1 MTTATRPDVRIA
13 ERAGFC
19 YGVRL
24 AIDKAKHARTEGK
37 EVTTLGQLVHNPG
50 IKADLSDR
58 GIRTA
63 DLADQV
69 EGGTLVIRA
78 HGVPKSEFEQV
89 KGKESLE
96 VIDATCTWV
105 LQSQKAARE
114 LAEAGYTVCIIGHED
129 HPEVKG
135 VRSYAGENHVVVD
148 DMDRSTWERVPR
160 TKKLGVLSQSTILP
174 VKLEEFAAFCLR
186 RCHDMRVVNTVCP
199 VTLTRQD
206 DSVKLAA
213 EVDAMIVVGGKNS
226 SNTKELAVKCAE
238 IQPETVHVAD
248 ADELATEH
256 RRLADGE
263 GSHRDHRRHLDAR
276 GRPRGG
282 PRPDLRAYRRVTDRI
297 VVEQH
302 VPADPTAVHAAFTSA
317 DALAR
322 WWWPHLPDTTYAVD
336 GRTGGAY
343 EIRSA
348 AAGIGVRGDFVAART
363 ADIDPHDVDLAG

>member
-1 MTTATRPDVRIA
+1 MSVAARPEVRIA

-24 AIDKAKHARTEGK
+24 AIEKARHARDEGK

-50 IKADLSDR
+50 IKAELASR
-58 GIRTA
+58 GILTA

-78 HGVPKSEFEQV
+78 HGVPAEDLERVRAKA
-89 KGKESLE
+89 GLE

-114 LAEAGYTVCIIGHED
+114 LAEAGYTVCIIGHEH

-160 TKKLGVLSQSTILP
+160 TKKIGVLSQSTILP
-174 VKLEEFAAFCLR
+174 TKLEEFAAFCLR
-186 RCHDMRVVNTVCP
+186 RCHDLRVVNTVCP

-206 DSVKLAA
+206 ESVALAA

-226 SNTKELAVKCAE
+226 SNTRELAVKVQQVLADT
-238 IQPETVHVAD
+238 IHVAD
-248 ADELATEH
+248 ADELE
-256 RRLADGE
+256 AD
-263 GSHRDHRRHLDAR
+263 HAAWLRDKAR
-276 GRPRGG
+276 IGITGG
-282 PRPDLRAYRRVTDRI
+282 TSTPEADLEAVRDRI
-297 VVEQH
+297 YVL
-302 VPADPTAVHAAFTSA
+302 TA
-317 DALAR
+317 
-322 WWWPHLPDTTYAVD
+322 
-336 GRTGGAY
+336 
-343 EIRSA
+343 
-348 AAGIGVRGDFVAART
+348 
-363 ADIDPHDVDLAG
+363 

>member
-1 MTTATRPDVRIA
+1 M
-13 ERAGFC
+13 
-19 YGVRL
+19 RL

-114 LAEAGYTVCIIGHED
+114 LSEAGYTVCIIGHED

-160 TKKLGVLSQSTILP
+160 TKKLGVLSQS
-174 VKLEEFAAFCLR
+174 
-186 RCHDMRVVNTVCP
+186 
-199 VTLTRQD
+199 D
-206 DSVKLAA
+206 DPSGQARGV
-213 EVDAMIVVGGKNS
+213 
-226 SNTKELAVKCAE
+226 
-238 IQPETVHVAD
+238 
-248 ADELATEH
+248 
-256 RRLADGE
+256 RRLLPAPMPR
-263 GSHRDHRRHLDAR
+263 HARREHGLP
-276 GRPRGG
+276 G
-282 PRPDLRAYRRVTDRI
+282 
-297 VVEQH
+297 H
-302 VPADPTAVHAAFTSA
+302 ADPPGR
-317 DALAR
+317 LGEAR
-322 WWWPHLPDTTYAVD
+322 CA
-336 GRTGGAY
+336 
-343 EIRSA
+343 RST
-348 AAGIGVRGDFVAART
+348 R
-363 ADIDPHDVDLAG
+363 

>member
-1 MTTATRPDVRIA
+1 MSTAVRPEVRIA

-24 AIDKAKHARTEGK
+24 AIDKAKHARDEGK

-78 HGVPKSEFEQV
+78 HGVPANELEQV
-89 KGKESLE
+89 RGKPDLE

-135 VRSYAGENHVVVD
+135 VRSYAGEKHVVVD

-160 TKKLGVLSQSTILP
+160 TKKIGVLSQSTILP
-174 VKLEEFAAFCLR
+174 QKLDDFAAFCLR
-186 RCHDMRVVNTVCP
+186 RCHDLRVVNTVCP

-206 DSVKLAA
+206 DSVALAH
-213 EVDAMIVVGGKNS
+213 EVEAMIVVGGKNS

-238 IQPETVHVAD
+238 ILPETIHVAD
-248 ADELATEH
+248 ADELAAEH
-256 RRLADGE
+256 GDWIRGK
-263 GSHRDHRRHLDAR
+263 AR
-276 GRPRGG
+276 IGITGG
-282 PRPDLRAYRRVTDRI
+282 TSTPEVDLEAVRDRI
-297 VVEQH
+297 Y
-302 VPADPTAVHAAFTSA
+302 ALTAA
-317 DALAR
+317 
-322 WWWPHLPDTTYAVD
+322 
-336 GRTGGAY
+336 
-343 EIRSA
+343 
-348 AAGIGVRGDFVAART
+348 
-363 ADIDPHDVDLAG
+363 

>member
-1 MTTATRPDVRIA
+1 MEAMTTATRPEVRIA

-24 AIDKAKHARTEGK
+24 AIDKAKHAREQGH

-63 DLADQV
+63 DLADEV

-78 HGVPKSEFEQV
+78 HGVPAGEMERVRGKSD
-89 KGKESLE
+89 LE

-135 VRSYAGENHVVVD
+135 VRSYAGEKHVVVD

-160 TKKLGVLSQSTILP
+160 TKKIGVLSQSTILP
-174 VKLEEFAAFCLR
+174 QKLDDFAAFCLR
-186 RCHDMRVVNTVCP
+186 RCHDLRVVNTVCP

-206 DSVKLAA
+206 DSVALAH
-213 EVDAMIVVGGKNS
+213 EVEAMIVVGGKNS

-238 IQPETVHVAD
+238 ILPETIHVAD
-248 ADELATEH
+248 ADELAAEH
-256 RRLADGE
+256 ADWIRGK
-263 GSHRDHRRHLDAR
+263 AR
-276 GRPRGG
+276 IGITGG
-282 PRPDLRAYRRVTDRI
+282 TSTPEVDLEAVRDRI
-297 VVEQH
+297 Y
-302 VPADPTAVHAAFTSA
+302 ALTAA
-317 DALAR
+317 
-322 WWWPHLPDTTYAVD
+322 
-336 GRTGGAY
+336 
-343 EIRSA
+343 
-348 AAGIGVRGDFVAART
+348 
-363 ADIDPHDVDLAG
+363 

>member
-1 MTTATRPDVRIA
+1 MTDRMEPMTVSTEAHTRPEVRIA

-24 AIDKAKHARTEGK
+24 AIDKAKHAREQGR

-78 HGVPKSEFEQV
+78 HGVPKEEIERV
-89 KGKESLE
+89 KDAEGLE

-135 VRSYAGENHVVVD
+135 VRSYAGEKHVVVD

-160 TKKLGVLSQSTILP
+160 TKKIGVLSQSTILP
-174 VKLEEFAAFCLR
+174 HKLEEFAAFCLR
-186 RCHDMRVVNTVCP
+186 RCHDLRVVNTVCP

-206 DSVKLAA
+206 DSVVLAR

-226 SNTKELAVKCAE
+226 SNTKELAVKCRE
-238 IQPETVHVAD
+238 VCEGTIHVAD
-248 ADELATEH
+248 ADELEAEWTEW
-256 RRLADGE
+256 L
-263 GSHRDHRRHLDAR
+263 RDK
-276 GRPRGG
+276 PRIGITGG
-282 PRPDLRAYRRVTDRI
+282 TSTPEIDLEEVRERVY
-297 VVEQH
+297 
-302 VPADPTAVHAAFTSA
+302 
-317 DALAR
+317 ALA
-322 WWWPHLPDTTYAVD
+322 
-336 GRTGGAY
+336 G
-343 EIRSA
+343 
-348 AAGIGVRGDFVAART
+348 
-363 ADIDPHDVDLAG
+363 

>member
-1 MTTATRPDVRIA
+1 MPDTLRPMTTATRPEVRIA

-24 AIDKAKHARTEGK
+24 AIDKAKHARQEGK

-58 GIRTA
+58 GIKTA
-63 DLADQV
+63 DLADEV

-78 HGVPKSEFEQV
+78 HGVPKGEIEKV
-89 KGKESLE
+89 KGAEGLE

-135 VRSYAGENHVVVD
+135 VRSYAGEKHVVVD

-160 TKKLGVLSQSTILP
+160 TKKIGVLSQSTILP
-174 VKLEEFAAFCLR
+174 HKLEEFAAFCLR
-186 RCHDMRVVNTVCP
+186 RCHDLRVVNTVCP

-206 DSVKLAA
+206 DSVALGH

-226 SNTKELAVKCAE
+226 SNTKELAVKCRE
-238 IQPETVHVAD
+238 VCEDTIHIAD
-248 ADELATEH
+248 ADELE
-256 RRLADGE
+256 ADY
-263 GSHRDHRRHLDAR
+263 RDWLS
-276 GRPRGG
+276 GKPRIGITGG
-282 PRPDLRAYRRVTDRI
+282 TSTPEVDLEEVRDRI
-297 VVEQH
+297 
-302 VPADPTAVHAAFTSA
+302 
-317 DALAR
+317 
-322 WWWPHLPDTTYAVD
+322 Y
-336 GRTGGAY
+336 
-343 EIRSA
+343 II
-348 AAGIGVRGDFVAART
+348 AG
-363 ADIDPHDVDLAG
+363 

>member
-1 MTTATRPDVRIA
+1 MTTAIRPDVRIA

-24 AIDKAKHARTEGK
+24 AIDKAKHAREEGK

-50 IKADLSDR
+50 IKADLSLR

-63 DLADQV
+63 DIADQI

-78 HGVPKSEFEQV
+78 HGVPASELERV
-89 KGKESLE
+89 RGNPDLE

-148 DMDRSTWERVPR
+148 DMDRSTWDRVPR

-174 VKLEEFAAFCLR
+174 HKLEEFAAFCLR
-186 RCHDMRVVNTVCP
+186 RCHDLRVVNTVCP

-206 DSVKLAA
+206 DSVKLAR
-213 EVDAMIVVGGKNS
+213 EVDAMVVVGGKNS

-238 IQPETVHVAD
+238 ICADTIHVAD
-248 ADELATEH
+248 ADELE
-256 RRLADGE
+256 
-263 GSHRDHRRHLDAR
+263 SDHRVWLGGKAR
-276 GRPRGG
+276 IGITGG
-282 PRPDLRAYRRVTDRI
+282 TSTPEVDLEAVRDRI
-297 VVEQH
+297 Y
-302 VPADPTAVHAAFTSA
+302 
-317 DALAR
+317 AL
-322 WWWPHLPDTTYAVD
+322 
-336 GRTGGAY
+336 
-343 EIRSA
+343 
-348 AAGIGVRGDFVAART
+348 VA
-363 ADIDPHDVDLAG
+363 

>member
-1 MTTATRPDVRIA
+1 VSTAVRPEVRIA

-24 AIDKAKHARTEGK
+24 AIDKARHARDEGK

-78 HGVPKSEFEQV
+78 HGVPATELEQV
-89 KGKESLE
+89 RGKPDLE

-114 LAEAGYTVCIIGHED
+114 LADAGYTVCIIGHED

-148 DMDRSTWERVPR
+148 DMDRSTWERVPH
-160 TKKLGVLSQSTILP
+160 TKKIGVLSQSTILP
-174 VKLEEFAAFCLR
+174 FKLEEFAAFCLR
-186 RCHDMRVVNTVCP
+186 RCHDLRVVNTVCP
-199 VTLTRQD
+199 VTLTRQS
-206 DSVKLAA
+206 DSVVLAG

-238 IQPETVHVAD
+238 VCADTLHVAD
-248 ADELATEH
+248 ADELEAEH
-256 RRLADGE
+256 RDWVRGK
-263 GSHRDHRRHLDAR
+263 AR
-276 GRPRGG
+276 IGITGG
-282 PRPDLRAYRRVTDRI
+282 TSTPEVDLEAVRDRI
-297 VVEQH
+297 Y
-302 VPADPTAVHAAFTSA
+302 ALSA
-317 DALAR
+317 
-322 WWWPHLPDTTYAVD
+322 
-336 GRTGGAY
+336 
-343 EIRSA
+343 
-348 AAGIGVRGDFVAART
+348 
-363 ADIDPHDVDLAG
+363 

>member
-24 AIDKAKHARTEGK
+24 AIDKAKHARDEGK

-78 HGVPKSEFEQV
+78 HGVPATELEQV
-89 KGKESLE
+89 RGKPDLE

-114 LAEAGYTVCIIGHED
+114 LSEAGYTVCIIGHED

-135 VRSYAGENHVVVD
+135 VRSYAGEGHVVVD
-148 DMDRSTWERVPR
+148 DMDRSTWERVPH

-174 VKLEEFAAFCLR
+174 FKLEEFAAFCLR
-186 RCHDMRVVNTVCP
+186 RCHDLRVVNTVCP
-199 VTLTRQD
+199 VTLTRQA
-206 DSVKLAA
+206 DSVVLAG

-238 IQPETVHVAD
+238 VCADTVHVAD
-248 ADELATEH
+248 ADELEAEH
-256 RRLADGE
+256 RDWVRGK
-263 GSHRDHRRHLDAR
+263 AR
-276 GRPRGG
+276 IGITGG
-282 PRPDLRAYRRVTDRI
+282 TSTPEVDLEEVRDRI
-297 VVEQH
+297 Y
-302 VPADPTAVHAAFTSA
+302 ALTA
-317 DALAR
+317 
-322 WWWPHLPDTTYAVD
+322 
-336 GRTGGAY
+336 
-343 EIRSA
+343 
-348 AAGIGVRGDFVAART
+348 
-363 ADIDPHDVDLAG
+363 